1 MKRLLIV
8 ALLSLGSWSVAAH
21 GEVWLEN
28 LTWTELRDAVGQG
41 STTVI
46 IPIGGVEQSG
56 PHLALG
62 KHNARVNFLA
72 DKIATQLGHTLVAPV
87 VAYVPEGNVDPPTA
101 HMKFPGTLT
110 LTDETFIQMLVQT
123 GNSLKHAG
131 FTHVV
136 FIGDHGGYQKD
147 LTVAAAR
154 LNVAWGGKAHALGAL
169 GYYAIAQSQYV
180 SALEAAGFSQN
191 EIGTHAALA
200 DTSLELVAAPAM
212 VRADK
217 LKDPASAKPENGV
230 YGGNPSRSTAALG
243 QKGIDLIVAGTVAE
257 IEKFRGG
264 S

>member
-1 MKRLLIV
+1 MKTLGFV
-8 ALLSLGSWSVAAH
+8 ALLMLWLGAMPARA
-21 GEVWLEN
+21 EVWLEN

-62 KHNARVNFLA
+62 KHNARVRFLA

-87 VAYVPEGNVDPPTA
+87 VAYVPEGNIEPPTA

-110 LTDETFIQMLVQT
+110 ITDDTFIQMLMQT
-123 GNSLKHAG
+123 ANSLKHAG

-136 FIGDHGGYQKD
+136 LIGDHGSYQKD
-147 LTVAAAR
+147 LTIAASK
-154 LNVAWGGKAHALGAL
+154 LNAAWGGKAKAFAAL

-180 SALEAAGFSQN
+180 AALEAQGFNQN

-200 DTSLELVAAPAM
+200 DTSLELAAAPSM
-212 VRADK
+212 VRADR

-230 YGGNPSRSTAALG
+230 YGGNPSRSSAALG

-257 IEKFRGG
+257 INTFRGG
-264 S
+264 P